1 MQYLGAISKT
11 ERSCL
16 VSTAT
21 IQYHSNPT
29 ICPNQWWQ
37 TRWSSLVLWRP
48 IRLMELTP
56 GKYMLYIIKNWD
68 VKVGHQA
75 ISRIKGKVSL
85 IIQNEAGQRLTEF
98 SPENTL
104 VITSTLF
111 QQPKRRLFTW
121 TPPDGQ

>member
-1 MQYLGAISKT
+1 
-11 ERSCL
+11 
-16 VSTAT
+16 
-21 IQYHSNPT
+21 
-29 ICPNQWWQ
+29 
-37 TRWSSLVLWRP
+37 
-48 IRLMELTP
+48 MELTP

-68 VKVGHQA
+68 VKVGHQE